1 MVGQE
6 PLKLFILVR
15 IQVSQLGKIHS
26 NTRSSRG
33 RPDAQIFVC
42 RCVPA
47 FEKLSINNSLRYFD
61 AVLYNESA
69 MKRYTLIFVVAC
81 MMMVPAGAS
90 AMTVG
95 GVFHSLWC
103 SFEKIFGHECAIESP
118 EALPITSPISG
129 NAAPSEGSPVP
140 DGQEQ
145 SGQVLG
151 EATTSAQSGP
161 AAPVT
166 VDPDPDFD
174 TEQFVQ
180 RRELETQLAEMRSE
194 FNRALL
200 ASATTT
206 VVQAPQTPP
215 TPIMYAS
222 SGGGGKNYA
231 VDVQSLWHAI
241 SLMNNIDALSNVTIN
256 GSTITNSSVS
266 GNFTGTFNGTVNG
279 TNTTASSTSFTSFTS
294 TDATTGSLS
303 ITNVPNALLSTN
315 ALGSVI
321 AATAIDQSYLTGID
335 KGFFFSTTSADAW
348 SSQRNFFSTS
358 SASFFLLQNQGAA
371 FSTTSANFLLNSSST
386 IVTTN
391 KNVSFLGSLSA
402 ATATAAIL
410 DTGGQVCNVQAYGAV
425 GNDSTDNYAAIES
438 AMAACPVGGIIYFPP
453 GIYRIS
459 QTINLDKPVT
469 FQGSYA
475 PRWSYDSTPRSS
487 IKAATPFTGTSLIH
501 VRENTISGQAAA
513 NDGGRILDMSLD
525 GNSYGTGI
533 DGIYFEG
540 LVVDWKMV
548 DVDISQTS
556 GDGFEAA
563 QGAGT
568 SNARGFTIQHL
579 SIYSPGGHGF
589 RASSLNDS
597 SIDDLLVVGGAQRG
611 IYLTS
616 IGETKISNSR
626 AVFNALEGLYIDGA
640 STNGGLQFT
649 NFSTDR
655 NDRQGVRIS
664 ATGTTSISFM
674 GLLTRRDGPNTGG
687 GSETPY
693 AGVAIIGTSTGYVA
707 PVIISGL
714 TQIPGVND
722 DGSGTPSP
730 AVGVRAQYSTYVQV
744 NGVLWGTTNAYLNL
758 GNNNNFIIAEDT
770 LLKTGYSTVTSA
782 LYNAKWALSTTSPQT
797 LVYFGKVSV
806 GTSTP
811 TAQFQTTGTVRFSNF
826 GAGTLQTD
834 ASGNL
839 TVSSDERLK
848 NIQGPFATGLD
859 ALLNIHP
866 ILYHWNAS
874 SGFDQT
880 TLYAGFSAQNVQA
893 EIPEAVGVD
902 PNGFLTLSDR
912 PILAAIVNAIQQ
924 IWETVTGNTKKIDDL
939 EARVAV
945 LEHQL
950 NIQPPATDSGTS
962 TQGAVGDAASS
973 TSTVQSDASSS
984 AETIPDAT
992 SSPQNDQ
999 TIIQ

>member
-1 MVGQE
+1 M
-6 PLKLFILVR
+6 
-15 IQVSQLGKIHS
+15 SLG
-26 NTRSSRG
+26 
-33 RPDAQIFVC
+33 
-42 RCVPA
+42 CVPL
-47 FEKLSINNSLRYFD
+47 FEKLSISNSFPYFD
-61 AVLYNESA
+61 VVLYNESA
-69 MKRYTLIFVVAC
+69 MKRYTLFFVVAC
-81 MMMVPAGAS
+81 MMIMPVCAS

-95 GVFHSLWC
+95 DVFHSLWC
-103 SFEKIFGHECAIESP
+103 SVERIFGYECSVESP
-118 EALPITSPISG
+118 ATPPITSSNSG
-129 NAAPSEGSPVP
+129 NSAIPEGSFFPQ
-140 DGQEQ
+140 GQEQ

-151 EATTSAQSGP
+151 EATTSAQTSPVVPVVVNP
-161 AAPVT
+161 A
-166 VDPDPDFD
+166 PDFD

-194 FNRALL
+194 FYRSLL
-200 ASATTT
+200 AATTT
-206 VVQAPQTPP
+206 TAVAQVPP
-215 TPIMYAS
+215 TLPASIVYAS
-222 SGGGGKNYA
+222 SGGGGKNYDA
-231 VDVQSLWHAI
+231 DVQSLWQAI
-241 SLMNNIDALSNVTIN
+241 SLTNKIDTLSNVTIN
-256 GSTITNSSVS
+256 GSTITNTSAS
-266 GNFTGTFNGTVNG
+266 GNFSGTFTGIFNGTIA
-279 TNTTASSTSFTSFTS
+279 TATSTSFASFTV
-294 TDATTGSLS
+294 TDATTASLS
-303 ITNVPNALLSTN
+303 ITNVPNALLSTD
-315 ALGSVI
+315 ATGLVI
-321 AATAIDQSYLTGID
+321 AATTIGPSYLMSID
-335 KGFFFSTTSADAW
+335 KSFFFSTSSNDAW
-348 SSQRNFFSTS
+348 SGQRNFFSTS
-358 SASFFLLQNQGAA
+358 SASFFLSQNQAAA
-371 FSTTSANFLLNSSST
+371 FSTTSANYFINSSST

-391 KNVSFLGSLSA
+391 KNAAFLGALSA

-425 GNDSTDNYAAIES
+425 GNDSTDNYAAIRS

-459 QTINLDKPVT
+459 QTIDLDKPVT

-475 PRWSYDSTPRSS
+475 PRWSYDSAPRSS
-487 IKAATPFTGTSLIH
+487 IKAATPFTGSALIL
-501 VRENTISGQAAA
+501 VRENTITGQAAS

-525 GNSYGTGI
+525 GNSYGSGI

-540 LVVDWKMV
+540 LVRDWKLM

-556 GDGFEAA
+556 GNGFEAA

-616 IGETKISNSR
+616 EGETKISNSR

-640 STNGGLQFT
+640 SSNGGLQFT

-674 GLLTRRDGPNTGG
+674 GLLTRRDGANAGG
-687 GSETPY
+687 GLETPY
-693 AGVAIIGTSTGYVA
+693 AGIAIIGTSTGYVA
-707 PVIISGL
+707 PVIIEGL

-758 GNNNNFIIAEDT
+758 GNNNNSFIIAEDS
-770 LLKTGYSTVTSA
+770 LLKTGYGTVTSG
-782 LYNAKWALSTTSPQT
+782 LYDAKWMVATSTAHTLVYTGSVGIGTTSP
-797 LVYFGKVSV
+797 
-806 GTSTP
+806 
-811 TAQFQTTGTVRFSNF
+811 TAQLQTTGTIRFSNF

-834 ASGNL
+834 ASGNVS
-839 TVSSDERLK
+839 VSSDERLK
-848 NIQGPFATGLD
+848 DVQGPFVTGLD
-859 ALLNIHP
+859 ALLKINP

-874 SGFDQT
+874 SGFDRT

-893 EIPEAVGVD
+893 EIPEAVGID

-924 IWETVTGNTKKIDDL
+924 IWATITGNTQKINDL

-945 LEHQL
+945 LEHLL
-950 NIQPPATDSGTS
+950 NVSPPVADSGTS
-962 TQGAVGDAASS
+962 TPPAVGDTASS
-973 TSTVQSDASSS
+973 TPPVQPDASSTPEI
-984 AETIPDAT
+984 APDAT